1 MKKLNLKALSRRT
14 SRRGAYSAA
23 ASAMAIAVVILL
35 NVLLSRVPANFAQ
48 IDLTSNRLYDIT
60 DVSRDYLASLD
71 EDVSILVLAQKDNVD
86 TRIVRFMEKYAALS
100 DRLTLTFTDPVIY
113 PSLLTAYGVESGT
126 VVVECPATDRVET
139 FSLNDVVGYDMMSYY
154 YYGTTQETD
163 FDCEG
168 LLTSAIDFVV
178 SSETLSVYTLRGH
191 GESALPASASE
202 MMEKSRMVLEEVN
215 LLTDGGI
222 PAECDV
228 LLSYMPTRDLADNEL
243 ATLRSYLTGGGK
255 VVYLM
260 TPDNTLVLPNWES
273 LMADYGMAPTDG
285 LIADTKAYYGNT
297 PYIFFPTLDTTSDAA
312 GALTEDALLLVDQS
326 RGLTLTEF
334 AEGSTLT
341 VEALLTTTDE
351 GFNVTN
357 EAQTQGTYP
366 VAAVAKN
373 AETGARFTVYAAAS
387 LIDPSITDSF
397 TNLSNLTLFLN
408 SVSVGFEEI
417 SNISIAP
424 VSLEEPLNTVTTAG
438 LWSLLFIAVIPLTLL
453 ICGSVRALRR
463 RKL

>member
-1 MKKLNLKALSRRT
+1 MKKPNLKNRT

-23 ASAMAIAVVILL
+23 ASAIAIAVVILINTL
-35 NVLLSRVPANFAQ
+35 AGQLPAGFAQ
-48 IDLTSNRLYDIT
+48 IDLTGNSLYDISDT
-60 DVSRDYLASLD
+60 SRDYLAAME
-71 EDVSILVLAQKDNVD
+71 EDVSILVLADKATVD
-86 TRIVRFMEKYAALS
+86 TRIVRFMETYAALS

-126 VVVECPATDRVET
+126 VVVECAATGRTET
-139 FSLNDVVGYDMMSYY
+139 FSLNDIIGYDMMAYY

-168 LLTSAIDFVV
+168 LLTSAIDFVI
-178 SSETLSVYTLRGH
+178 SAETLSVYTLTGH
-191 GESALPASASE
+191 GEPAFPASAAE
-202 MMEKSRMVLEEVN
+202 MMEKSRMSTREVN
-215 LLTDGGI
+215 LLTDGGV
-222 PAECDV
+222 PADCDV
-228 LLSYMPTRDLADNEL
+228 LISYKPTADLADDEL
-243 ATLRSYLTGGGK
+243 QLVREYLASGGK
-255 VVYLM
+255 VIYLM
-260 TPDNTLVLPNWES
+260 APDNTLVLPNFEA
-273 LMADYGMAPTDG
+273 LMAEHGMAPTDG

-297 PYIFFPTLDTTSDAA
+297 PYIFFPTLADSADIA
-312 GALTEDALLLVDQS
+312 GSLTAESLLLVDQS
-326 RGLTLTEF
+326 RGLTLARQ
-334 AEGSTLT
+334 AEGSALT
-341 VEALLTTTDE
+341 AEPLLTTSDE
-351 GFNVTN
+351 GFNVT
-357 EAQTQGTYP
+357 ETTQTQGVYS

-373 AETGARFTVYAAAS
+373 AENGSRFTVYAAAS
-387 LIDPSITDSF
+387 LIDPSITDAF

-424 VSLEEPLNTVTTAG
+424 VSLEEPYNTVTTAG

>member
-1 MKKLNLKALSRRT
+1 MKKLNLKNHA

-23 ASAMAIAVVILL
+23 ASAIAIAVVILL
-35 NVLLSRVPANFAQ
+35 NTLMGNISANISQ
-48 IDLTSNRLYDIT
+48 IDLTGNDLYDIT
-60 DVSRDYLASLD
+60 DVSRDYLAALQ
-71 EDVSILVLAQKDNVD
+71 EDVNILVLADKAGVD

-100 DRLTLTFTDPVIY
+100 DHLTLTFTDPVVY

-126 VVVECPATDRVET
+126 VVVECAATGRTET
-139 FSLNDVVGYDMMSYY
+139 FSLSDVIGYDMMAYY

-168 LLTSAIDFVV
+168 LLTSAIDFVI
-178 SSETLSVYTLRGH
+178 SSETLSVYTLTGH
-191 GESALPASASE
+191 GETSFPVSAAE
-202 MMEKSRMVLEEVN
+202 MMEKSRMTTQEVN

-222 PAECDV
+222 PADCDV
-228 LLSYMPTRDLADNEL
+228 LLSYKPTEDLADDEL
-243 ATLRSYLTGGGK
+243 TMVREYLASGGK
-255 VVYLM
+255 VIYLM
-260 TPDNTLVLPNWES
+260 APDNTLVLPNFEA
-273 LMADYGMAPTDG
+273 LMKDFGIAPTDG

-297 PYIFFPTLDTTSDAA
+297 PYIFFPTLSTSSDAA
-312 GALTEDALLLVDQS
+312 GSLTADSLLLVDQS
-326 RGLTLTEF
+326 RGLVLTEQP
-334 AEGSTLT
+334 EGSALT

-351 GFNVTN
+351 GFNVTLDT
-357 EAQTQGTYP
+357 QTQGVYP
-366 VAAVAKN
+366 VAAVARN
-373 AETGARFTVYAAAS
+373 ADTGARFTVYAAAS
-387 LIDPSITDSF
+387 LIDPSITDAF
-397 TNLSNLTLFLN
+397 TNLSNLTLLVN

-424 VSLEEPLNTVTTAG
+424 VSLEEPYNTVTTAG